1 MIVRVI
7 GYIVWAVGTWH
18 LTDYV
23 FTRNQMAG
31 VYAPDADSIFIPI
44 MTNQGLIAVLG
55 VCMFPIYILGSKWVI
70 RKLGEVHV
78 LLRILILLFCVG
90 AYAFVGLITLTQ
102 SLSWLDPVHVELAI
116 SYGFVCLALFATF
129 VWDALRLYRSMRQ
142 HQLDTI

>member
-44 MTNQGLIAVLG
+44 MTNQGLITVLG
-55 VCMFPIYILGSKWVI
+55 LCMFPVYILGSKWVI

-78 LLRILILLFCVG
+78 LLRILILLFCVV

-102 SLSWLDPVHVELAI
+102 SLSWLDPLHVELAI

>member
-70 RKLGEVHV
+70 RKMGEVHV
-78 LLRILILLFCVG
+78 LLRILILLFCVV

>member
-1 MIVRVI
+1 MLLRLIS
-7 GYIVWAVGTWH
+7 YIVWAVGTWH

-44 MTNQGLIAVLG
+44 MTNQGLIAALG

-70 RKLGEVHV
+70 RKLGEIHV
-78 LLRILILLFCVG
+78 LVRILILLFCVS

-116 SYGFVCLALFATF
+116 SYGFICLVLLATF
-129 VWDALRLYRSMRQ
+129 VWDALRVHRSVQQ
-142 HQLDTI
+142 HRIAAI